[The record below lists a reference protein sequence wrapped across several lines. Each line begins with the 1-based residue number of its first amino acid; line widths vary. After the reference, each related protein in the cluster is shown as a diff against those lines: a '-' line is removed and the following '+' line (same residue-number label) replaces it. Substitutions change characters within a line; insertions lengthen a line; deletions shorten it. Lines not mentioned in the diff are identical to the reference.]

1 MRPNIAVMG
10 IPGKWSTE
18 VLADRLAERT
28 GQRQVFSSDS
38 LVVDLHANRAS
49 LGGVDLSTLDAVV
62 VKKINEVYSADTD
75 DRLRLLQF
83 VESLGVRVFSPASS
97 ILSLVNR
104 LSGTLALRNA
114 DIPMPPTQITEDLEY
129 AQNIVA
135 QWGRV
140 VLKPMYSTKARGM
153 TILDAEDSELDK
165 KLALFQT
172 DNAVMYMQQAL
183 DLEGQD
189 LGMVFV
195 GGEYLCTYARVAGND
210 SWNTTIHSGGR
221 YENYSPSESLI
232 ELGRQAQACL
242 NLDFTTVDI
251 ALTRDGPVVFEVS
264 AFGGFRGALEG
275 CGIDAAQHYAD
286 HIIKAL
292 K

>member
-49 LGGVDLSTLDAVV
+49 LGGIDLSTLDAVV

-251 ALTRDGPVVFEVS
+251 ALTSDGPVVFEVS